1 MPKGYPKNGP
11 GPVPPVWTP
20 TDAEVRATAAAAALD
35 AAPAQADLGR
45 QYDDAHNTL
54 AANLPQ
60 QAEFQQSAV
69 AAVANIR
76 AQLAAELAK
85 AKELTAKLET
95 KAEIRSEVSE
105 ALRLQQEETK
115 RQAFCKRGEPV
126 AEVMPPKPEGVE
138 MFSVKLEKNYRPI
151 GYYEVV
157 GWDKPAVF
165 KKKFGH
171 EKPVQIEAAAF
182 IKDEKAPP
190 AVAGT
195 GFVNK
200 VWSGTTIRLPADEA
214 KHVDQ
219 MGIGR
224 RGFD

>member
-1 MPKGYPKNGP
+1 MPKGYPNPKP
-11 GPVPPVWTP
+11 ETP
-20 TDAEVRATAAAAALD
+20 TTYLGIPNNDAPIVDTTVQEMDALRE
-35 AAPAQADLGR
+35 A
-45 QYDDAHNTL
+45 
-54 AANLPQ
+54 
-60 QAEFQQSAV
+60 
-69 AAVANIR
+69 
-76 AQLAAELAK
+76 LAAELAK
-85 AKELTAKLET
+85 AKELNAKLEQ

-105 ALRLQQEETK
+105 ALRLQQEETR
-115 RQAFCKRGEPV
+115 RQAFGKRAEPV

-138 MFSVKLEKNYRPI
+138 MFSVKLEKNYRPL

-171 EKPVQIEAAAF
+171 EKPVQIEAAEF

-200 VWSGTTIRLPADEA
+200 VWSGTTIRLPEIEA
-214 KHVDQ
+214 KTVVKA
-219 MGIGR
+219 GIGA

>member
-1 MPKGYPKNGP
+1 MPRGIPNKKPDPIEMVVAPDVGAFSGGSPSFASMP
-11 GPVPPVWTP
+11 A
-20 TDAEVRATAAAAALD
+20 AEVVDLD
-35 AAPAQADLGR
+35 A
-45 QYDDAHNTL
+45 
-54 AANLPQ
+54 
-60 QAEFQQSAV
+60 
-69 AAVANIR
+69 IR
-76 AQLAAELAK
+76 AELAAELAK
-85 AKELTAKLET
+85 AKELTAKLEV

-105 ALRLQQEETK
+105 ALRLQQEEAK
-115 RQAFCKRGEPV
+115 RQAFAKMAPTV
-126 AEVMPPKPEGVE
+126 ADPMPPRPEGVE
-138 MFSVKLEKNYRPI
+138 LIPVKLDRNYRPV

-171 EKPVQIEAAAF
+171 EKPVQIEAAEF

-200 VWSGTTIRLPADEA
+200 LWSGTTIRLTEPEA
-214 KHVDQ
+214 KNVVKA
-219 MGIGR
+219 GIGA

>member
-1 MPKGYPKNGP
+1 MPKGYPNPKP
-11 GPVPPVWTP
+11 LEHIIEVIESTP
-20 TDAEVRATAAAAALD
+20 TPYNTAPVVELD
-35 AAPAQADLGR
+35 A
-45 QYDDAHNTL
+45 
-54 AANLPQ
+54 
-60 QAEFQQSAV
+60 
-69 AAVANIR
+69 IR
-76 AQLAAELAK
+76 AELAAELAK

-115 RQAFCKRGEPV
+115 RQAFGKRGEPV

-138 MFSVKLEKNYRPI
+138 MFSVKLEKNYRPL

-171 EKPVQIEAAAF
+171 EKPVQIEPAEF

-200 VWSGTTIRLPADEA
+200 VWSGTTIRLPELEA
-214 KHVDQ
+214 KTVVKA
-219 MGIGR
+219 GIGA